1 MNVFEKKQQS
11 KVTLDDTVPLS
22 ACIETAQKQDDHVVS
37 RVKTASRE
45 VVLLFFFF
53 KTKIRNPSWNKTK
66 IFKIES
72 ILQYL
77 EGS

>member
-45 VVLLFFFF
+45 VVLLIFFFQ
-53 KTKIRNPSWNKTK
+53 N
-66 IFKIES
+66 
-72 ILQYL
+72 
-77 EGS
+77 

>member
-45 VVLLFFFF
+45 VVLL
-53 KTKIRNPSWNKTK
+53 
-66 IFKIES
+66 IFKKKLRSVIRRGIKLRFS
-72 ILQYL
+72 KSNLYYNI
-77 EGS
+77 

>member
-37 RVKTASRE
+37 RVKTALRE
-45 VVLLFFFF
+45 IVLLFFFL
-53 KTKIRNPSWNKTK
+53 KLRSVIRRGIKLRFSKSNLYYN
-66 IFKIES
+66 I
-72 ILQYL
+72 
-77 EGS
+77 